1 MAVEIYY
8 ANTAGPITKKSLYA
22 SAAQP
27 FSKTIYTHH
36 EELHEVIWV
45 MNKWRLKKLIK
56 DLIVNKY
63 PGKIHLVS
71 EWIKKMAYLKEK
83 KRFCSYYSPSR
94 KNKLSQF

>member
-36 EELHEVIWV
+36 EELHEVI
-45 MNKWRLKKLIK
+45 
-56 DLIVNKY
+56 
-63 PGKIHLVS
+63 
-71 EWIKKMAYLKEK
+71 
-83 KRFCSYYSPSR
+83 
-94 KNKLSQF
+94 